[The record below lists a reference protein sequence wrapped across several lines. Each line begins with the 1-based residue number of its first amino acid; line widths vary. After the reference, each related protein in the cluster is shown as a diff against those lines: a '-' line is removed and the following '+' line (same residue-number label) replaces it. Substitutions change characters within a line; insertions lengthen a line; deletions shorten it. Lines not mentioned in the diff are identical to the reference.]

1 MCLIF
6 IDKCKHLFYNN
17 IMERVILHS
26 DLNSFYASVEC
37 CLNPMIKDLPVA
49 VCGDVEKR
57 HGIILA
63 SNQLAKKFGIRTGSV
78 VWEAKKLCPNL
89 HLVQADHGNYKYFS
103 DRMKAIYMRY
113 TDRIES
119 FGIDECWLDVTES
132 IRLFGSGKQIADEIR
147 AAAKTELGIT
157 ASVGVSY
164 NKIFAKLGSDMRK
177 PDYTTVIGKEDLEE
191 RVFPLPVR
199 SLLMVGKKFEKKFNS
214 VGIRT
219 IGDLAKTDVKVLKSR
234 YGKMGEYLWKY
245 ANGLDDSPVTV
256 CGEEET
262 VKSVSNGRTAFR
274 DLCTLHD
281 VEIAIT
287 VMAENVAKRLREQN
301 LKGSTVGLFLR
312 DNELKYWGM
321 QIALEKPT
329 FLESEIIEKSMQI
342 FLAYDFK
349 KPLRSVT
356 VRVANLCPAEN
367 AVMFDLF
374 GNEANRIKQE
384 KLERTMDSIQEKY
397 GQKAIT
403 KAVVLS
409 DPELVEM

>member
-1 MCLIF
+1 
-6 IDKCKHLFYNN
+6 
-17 IMERVILHS
+17 MERVILHS

-37 CLNPMIKDLPVA
+37 CLNPAIKELPVA
-49 VCGDVEKR
+49 VCGDIEKR

-63 SNQLAKKFGIRTGSV
+63 SNQLAKKSGIKTGSAI
-78 VWEAKKLCPNL
+78 WEAKKLCPNL
-89 HLVQADHGNYKYFS
+89 HLVQAEHGHYKQFS
-103 DRMKAIYMRY
+103 DAMRNIYRRY

-132 IRLFGSGKQIADEIR
+132 IKLFGSGKKIADEIR

-191 RVFPLPVR
+191 LVFPLPVR

-219 IGDLAKTDVKVLKSR
+219 IGDLAKTDVRVLKKR

-245 ANGLDDSPVTV
+245 ANGLDDSPVGMD
-256 CGEEET
+256 GESET

-274 DLCTLHD
+274 DLCTLQD
-281 VEIAIT
+281 VEIAVT
-287 VMAENVAKRLREQN
+287 VMAESVAKRLKDQG

-312 DNELKYWGM
+312 DYELKYWGM

-329 FLESEIIEKSMQI
+329 FLESEIIEKSMEI
-342 FLAYDFK
+342 FKDYDFK

-356 VRVANLCPAEN
+356 VRVANLVPAEE
-367 AVMFDLF
+367 VVIFDLF
-374 GNEANRIKQE
+374 GEEENRIKQE
-384 KLERTMDSIQEKY
+384 KLERARDSIQEKY
-397 GQKAIT
+397 GQKAIA